1 MEAEAQFIHYQLK
14 EAMPSL
20 MKEGQQN
27 DGRALYALGQIFLTQ
42 GIYTG
47 DTRTLL
53 RSMAAFSKGKEER
66 SSAAAPAAPWKWADF
81 PAQGKRKMTW
91 PWRMLFPAWQRA
103 AMCWL

>member
-53 RSMAAFSKGKEER
+53 RSMAAFSKGKEDSEEKVLCR
-66 SSAAAPAAPWKWADF
+66 SACCTMEVGGLSRT
-81 PAQGKRKMTW
+81 GKTDT
-91 PWRMLFPAWQRA
+91 LH
-103 AMCWL
+103 

>member
-53 RSMAAFSKGKEER
+53 RSMAAFSKGKEDSEEKGPLPQR
-66 SSAAAPAAPWKWADF
+66 LLHHGSGRTF
-81 PAQGKRKMTW
+81 PHRENGR
-91 PWRMLFPAWQRA
+91 
-103 AMCWL
+103 

>member
-53 RSMAAFSKGKEER
+53 RSMAAFSKGKEDSEEKVLCR
-66 SSAAAPAAPWKWADF
+66 SACCTAAAPRQLNASINRVHSDRIRPF
-81 PAQGKRKMTW
+81 R
-91 PWRMLFPAWQRA
+91 
-103 AMCWL
+103 